1 MPAPAPLPPPP
12 LPPEPEPRPFPLL
25 ALGLLAPVLA
35 LLLWQLPAAVLAEL
49 REARSRA
56 PMGRGFAFTAS
67 EEQRFLRL
75 GTAGRAFLLVSRHTP
90 RRADIYLHTAPGL
103 EGAALH
109 VQLAHLLYPRATHH
123 LVAPPPDAEFVDSH
137 LPKGGWVLDAGSGSG
152 FDWAS
157 AARFVA
163 QDEELKLLQI
173 PSGGRR

>member
-1 MPAPAPLPPPP
+1 MRVLPPNPP
-12 LPPEPEPRPFPLL
+12 QPEPEPRPFPLL
-25 ALGLLAPVLA
+25 ALGLLFPVLA
-35 LLLWQLPAAVLAEL
+35 LLAWQVLAAVLSEL
-49 REARSRA
+49 REARWRA
-56 PMGRGFAFTAS
+56 PMGRSFAFTAT

-123 LVAPPPDAEFVDSH
+123 LVAPPPDVAFVETH
-137 LPKGGWVLDAGSGSG
+137 LPKGGWVLDAGSASG

-157 AARFVA
+157 AARSVA
-163 QDEELKLLQI
+163 EDGELQLLQI